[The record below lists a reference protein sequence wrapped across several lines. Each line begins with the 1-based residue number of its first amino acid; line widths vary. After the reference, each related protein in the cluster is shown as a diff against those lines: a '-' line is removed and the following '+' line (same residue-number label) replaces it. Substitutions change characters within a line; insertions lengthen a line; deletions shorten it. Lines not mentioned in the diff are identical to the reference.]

1 MSDPQQNKD
10 EAVEETFISH
20 LVELRDRIIRAGVSV
35 IVVFI
40 GLVYW
45 APDIFKLLARPL
57 MQNLPKDGKMI
68 VTDVTGSFFVPM
80 KVTMLVAFVIAL
92 PFVLYQIWAFVAP
105 GLYQHEKKLVA
116 PLVGSSYTLFL
127 CGMAFAYFVVFPT
140 IFRVMAHYNAPLGA
154 EMTTDIDNYLSFVLT
169 MFIAFGVTF
178 EVPIVVVLLARMGVV
193 SIKKLKEIR
202 PYVIVGA
209 FVISAVVTP
218 PDVFSQLILAIP
230 LIVLYEAGIIAARI
244 DRRQGWREEA
254 GRRGGCGVGFVRRHE
269 QSKKGS
275 FARSVPLAFCSCA
288 NRCAS
293 TLSLVALTLIALVVL
308 GQLRRARLGRTLA
321 DRHVHV
327 QFLVLAHQV
336 DLHRRPRL
344 DLRDDVQQ
352 ARGVGD
358 RVVVDADEDVARLDA
373 RLVGRSALQH
383 ARDDRARFLRQARTI
398 PRSPASRPAARRRSS
413 RASPCPS

>member
-1 MSDPQQNKD
+1 MSDPQQTQD
-10 EAVEETFISH
+10 EGTEETFISH
-20 LVELRDRIIRAGVSV
+20 LVELRDRIIRAGLAV
-35 IVVFI
+35 IVVFV

-45 APDIFKLLARPL
+45 APDIFRLLARPL

-92 PFVLYQIWAFVAP
+92 PIVLYQIWAFVAP
-105 GLYQHEKKLVA
+105 GLYQHEKKLVG

-178 EVPIVVVLLARMGVV
+178 EVPIVVVLLVRMNVV
-193 SIKKLKEIR
+193 TLNKLKEIR

-230 LIVLYEAGIIAARI
+230 LIVLYEAGIIAARLI
-244 DRRQGWREEA
+244 VGKQPAVIEDA
-254 GRRGGCGVGFVRRHE
+254 G
-269 QSKKGS
+269 
-275 FARSVPLAFCSCA
+275 
-288 NRCAS
+288 AS
-293 TLSLVALTLIALVVL
+293 
-308 GQLRRARLGRTLA
+308 
-321 DRHVHV
+321 D
-327 QFLVLAHQV
+327 
-336 DLHRRPRL
+336 
-344 DLRDDVQQ
+344 
-352 ARGVGD
+352 
-358 RVVVDADEDVARLDA
+358 
-373 RLVGRSALQH
+373 
-383 ARDDRARFLRQARTI
+383 
-398 PRSPASRPAARRRSS
+398 
-413 RASPCPS
+413 

>member
-1 MSDPQQNKD
+1 VSDPQQPK
-10 EAVEETFISH
+10 EEPVEETFISH
-20 LVELRDRIIRAGVSV
+20 LVELRDRIMRAGAAV
-35 IVVFI
+35 IVVFVS
-40 GLVYW
+40 LVYW

-92 PFVLYQIWAFVAP
+92 PIVLYQIWAFVAP

-116 PLVGSSYTLFL
+116 PLVFSSYALFL

-169 MFIAFGVTF
+169 MFMCFGVTF

-193 SIKKLKEIR
+193 SIAKLKQIR

-230 LIVLYEAGIIAARI
+230 LIILYELGLIAAR
-244 DRRQGWREEA
+244 
-254 GRRGGCGVGFVRRHE
+254 
-269 QSKKGS
+269 
-275 FARSVPLAFCSCA
+275 
-288 NRCAS
+288 
-293 TLSLVALTLIALVVL
+293 LVV
-308 GQLRRARLGRTLA
+308 
-321 DRHVHV
+321 
-327 QFLVLAHQV
+327 
-336 DLHRRPRL
+336 PK
-344 DLRDDVQQ
+344 
-352 ARGVGD
+352 
-358 RVVVDADEDVARLDA
+358 DALKSDSNEVT
-373 RLVGRSALQH
+373 VK
-383 ARDDRARFLRQARTI
+383 
-398 PRSPASRPAARRRSS
+398 
-413 RASPCPS
+413 

>member
-1 MSDPQQNKD
+1 VSDPQHSQD
-10 EAVEETFISH
+10 EGTEETFISH
-20 LVELRDRIIRAGVSV
+20 LVELRDRIIRAGLAVV
-35 IVVFI
+35 VVFV

-45 APDIFKLLARPL
+45 APDIFRLLARPL

-92 PFVLYQIWAFVAP
+92 PIVLYQIWAFVAP
-105 GLYQHEKKLVA
+105 GLYQHEKKLVG

-178 EVPIVVVLLARMGVV
+178 EVPIVVVLLVRMNVV
-193 SIKKLKEIR
+193 TLKKLKEIR

-230 LIVLYEAGIIAARI
+230 LIVLYEAGIIAARLI
-244 DRRQGWREEA
+244 
-254 GRRGGCGVGFVRRHE
+254 VGKQPVVIE
-269 QSKKGS
+269 D
-275 FARSVPLAFCSCA
+275 
-288 NRCAS
+288 AS
-293 TLSLVALTLIALVVL
+293 
-308 GQLRRARLGRTLA
+308 
-321 DRHVHV
+321 
-327 QFLVLAHQV
+327 
-336 DLHRRPRL
+336 
-344 DLRDDVQQ
+344 
-352 ARGVGD
+352 
-358 RVVVDADEDVARLDA
+358 
-373 RLVGRSALQH
+373 
-383 ARDDRARFLRQARTI
+383 
-398 PRSPASRPAARRRSS
+398 ASE
-413 RASPCPS
+413 

>member
-1 MSDPQQNKD
+1 MSDPQQNQN
-10 EAVEETFISH
+10 EGTEETFISH
-20 LVELRDRIIRAGVSV
+20 LVELRDRIIRAGLAV
-35 IVVFI
+35 IVVFV

-45 APDIFKLLARPL
+45 APDIFRLLARPL
-57 MQNLPKDGKMI
+57 MMNLPKDGKMI

-92 PFVLYQIWAFVAP
+92 PIVLYQIWAFVAP

-178 EVPIVVVLLARMGVV
+178 EVPIVVVLLVRMNVLTV
-193 SIKKLKEIR
+193 KKLREIR

-230 LIVLYEAGIIAARI
+230 LIVLYEAGIIAARLI
-244 DRRQGWREEA
+244 
-254 GRRGGCGVGFVRRHE
+254 VGKQPVVIE
-269 QSKKGS
+269 D
-275 FARSVPLAFCSCA
+275 
-288 NRCAS
+288 AS
-293 TLSLVALTLIALVVL
+293 
-308 GQLRRARLGRTLA
+308 
-321 DRHVHV
+321 
-327 QFLVLAHQV
+327 
-336 DLHRRPRL
+336 
-344 DLRDDVQQ
+344 
-352 ARGVGD
+352 
-358 RVVVDADEDVARLDA
+358 
-373 RLVGRSALQH
+373 
-383 ARDDRARFLRQARTI
+383 
-398 PRSPASRPAARRRSS
+398 SPPN
-413 RASPCPS
+413 

>member
-1 MSDPQQNKD
+1 
-10 EAVEETFISH
+10 
-20 LVELRDRIIRAGVSV
+20 LRDRIIRAGLAVV
-35 IVVFI
+35 VVFV

-45 APDIFKLLARPL
+45 APDIFRLLARPL

-92 PFVLYQIWAFVAP
+92 PIVLYQIWAFVAP
-105 GLYQHEKKLVA
+105 GLYQHEKKLVG

-178 EVPIVVVLLARMGVV
+178 EVPIVVVLLVRMNVV
-193 SIKKLKEIR
+193 TLKKLKEIR

-230 LIVLYEAGIIAARI
+230 LIVLYEAGIIAARLI
-244 DRRQGWREEA
+244 
-254 GRRGGCGVGFVRRHE
+254 VGK
-269 QSKKGS
+269 Q
-275 FARSVPLAFCSCA
+275 P
-288 NRCAS
+288 
-293 TLSLVALTLIALVVL
+293 VVI
-308 GQLRRARLGRTLA
+308 
-321 DRHVHV
+321 
-327 QFLVLAHQV
+327 
-336 DLHRRPRL
+336 
-344 DLRDDVQQ
+344 
-352 ARGVGD
+352 
-358 RVVVDADEDVARLDA
+358 ED
-373 RLVGRSALQH
+373 
-383 ARDDRARFLRQARTI
+383 
-398 PRSPASRPAARRRSS
+398 
-413 RASPCPS
+413 ASPPPSQ

>member
-1 MSDPQQNKD
+1 MSDPQHTQN
-10 EAVEETFISH
+10 EGTEETFISH
-20 LVELRDRIIRAGVSV
+20 LVELRDRIIRAGLSV

-45 APDIFKLLARPL
+45 APDIFRLLARPL

-92 PFVLYQIWAFVAP
+92 PIVLYQIWAFVAP
-105 GLYQHEKKLVA
+105 GLYQHEKKLVV
-116 PLVGSSYTLFL
+116 PLVASSYTLFL

-178 EVPIVVVLLARMGVV
+178 EVPIVVVLLVRMNVV
-193 SIKKLKEIR
+193 TLKKLKEIR

-230 LIVLYEAGIIAARI
+230 LIVLYEAGIIAARLI
-244 DRRQGWREEA
+244 
-254 GRRGGCGVGFVRRHE
+254 VRKQPIAVE
-269 QSKKGS
+269 D
-275 FARSVPLAFCSCA
+275 
-288 NRCAS
+288 AS
-293 TLSLVALTLIALVVL
+293 
-308 GQLRRARLGRTLA
+308 
-321 DRHVHV
+321 
-327 QFLVLAHQV
+327 
-336 DLHRRPRL
+336 
-344 DLRDDVQQ
+344 
-352 ARGVGD
+352 
-358 RVVVDADEDVARLDA
+358 
-373 RLVGRSALQH
+373 
-383 ARDDRARFLRQARTI
+383 
-398 PRSPASRPAARRRSS
+398 SPPG
-413 RASPCPS
+413 

>member
-1 MSDPQQNKD
+1 MSDPQHTQD
-10 EAVEETFISH
+10 EGTEETFISH
-20 LVELRDRIIRAGVSV
+20 LVELRDRIIRAGLAVV
-35 IVVFI
+35 VVFV

-45 APDIFKLLARPL
+45 APDIFRLLARPL

-92 PFVLYQIWAFVAP
+92 PIVLYQIWAFVAP
-105 GLYQHEKKLVA
+105 GLYQHEKKLVG

-178 EVPIVVVLLARMGVV
+178 EVPIVVVLLVRMNVV
-193 SIKKLKEIR
+193 TLKKLKEIR

-230 LIVLYEAGIIAARI
+230 LIVLYEAGIIAARLI
-244 DRRQGWREEA
+244 
-254 GRRGGCGVGFVRRHE
+254 VGK
-269 QSKKGS
+269 Q
-275 FARSVPLAFCSCA
+275 
-288 NRCAS
+288 
-293 TLSLVALTLIALVVL
+293 LVVI
-308 GQLRRARLGRTLA
+308 
-321 DRHVHV
+321 
-327 QFLVLAHQV
+327 
-336 DLHRRPRL
+336 
-344 DLRDDVQQ
+344 
-352 ARGVGD
+352 
-358 RVVVDADEDVARLDA
+358 ED
-373 RLVGRSALQH
+373 
-383 ARDDRARFLRQARTI
+383 
-398 PRSPASRPAARRRSS
+398 
-413 RASPCPS
+413 ASPSE